1 MDKNEVMRRIN
12 AVMKTLDTGIEVR
25 GVQNAGNLAGC
36 FAILDEVAQFL
47 AECDITLIPKEENG
61 IELQGD

>member
-36 FAILDEVAQFL
+36 FEILNEVAQFL
-47 AECDITLIPKEENG
+47 AGCDITPISKEEDG

>member
-36 FAILDEVAQFL
+36 FAILEGVAKYL
-47 AECDITLIPKEENG
+47 SNCEITPMPQEEEG